1 MIPTKDYW
9 DSQYAADAL
18 PKLLDGLKLTVQISL
33 LGFALAAVLGLLVAV
48 VRRSKIPVISH
59 LFSFYVLFIRGT
71 PLLVQAIFVYFVLP
85 KLPGVG
91 VSLSL
96 FWAGVVVMGVNYS
109 AYCAEVYRA
118 GIEDLPAG
126 QWEAATALSLPRAT
140 TWGRVVLPQ
149 AIRSVIPILG
159 NYLVQMFK
167 DSAVLL
173 GIGVVE
179 LLNSA
184 NIYGQDSYRFVE
196 PMVMAGLLYLIV
208 SIPASLAFRVMERRL
223 AVNA

>member
-1 MIPTKDYW
+1 MIPSEFQW
-9 DSQYAADAL
+9 DNDFAADAL
-18 PKLLDGLKLTVQISL
+18 PMLLQGLRLTVEISL
-33 LGFALAAVLGLLVAV
+33 LGFVLAAVLGLVVAV
-48 VRRSKIPVISH
+48 VRRSKVPVLSH

-85 KLPGVG
+85 KLPGSI
-91 VSLSL
+91 SLSL
-96 FWAGVVVMGVNYS
+96 FQAGVVVLGVNYS

-118 GIEDLPAG
+118 GIEDVPVG
-126 QWEAATALSLPRAT
+126 QWEAATALSLPSAT
-140 TWGRVVLPQ
+140 TWGRIVLPQ
-149 AIRSVIPILG
+149 AIRRVIPILG

-184 NIYGQDSYRFVE
+184 NIFGQDSYRFVE
-196 PMVMAGLLYLIV
+196 PMVLAGLLYLVI
-208 SIPASLAFRVMERRL
+208 SIPASIFFRVMERRF